1 MGRPRTLPKT
11 SAKKTMQEAYS
22 REYRVAQNIEML
34 MVRNRV
40 SRTEVMTYMDWS
52 DTTLWRRLKKYPGEI
67 SLTELYALCDLFGV
81 TLDTLQRDPF
91 AEEGAAYAQSK
102 IT

>member
-1 MGRPRTLPKT
+1 MGRPRTVPKT
-11 SAKKTMQEAYS
+11 SAKKTMADAYS

-34 MVRNRV
+34 MIRNRV
-40 SRTEVMTYMDWS
+40 SRAEVMTYMDWS

-81 TLDTLQRDPF
+81 TLETLQRDPF
-91 AEEGAAYAQSK
+91 SEEGTAYA
-102 IT
+102 